1 MFKRLKYNY
10 YKNKQYKHV
19 VQDVINYCKTV
30 VKYGINGQIKRH
42 KIEYLGDE
50 QYPILISKEKVDS
63 SINNYNEKYNDD
75 LTIEK
80 VIKKLIESRHWFV
93 S

>member
-10 YKNKQYKHV
+10 HKNKQYKHV
-19 VQDVINYCKTV
+19 VQDVINYCKTADR
-30 VKYGINGQIKRH
+30 YRLDGQIKRP

-63 SINNYNEKYNDD
+63 SINNYNKAYNDN

-80 VIKKLIESRHWFV
+80 LTESRHRFV

>member
-1 MFKRLKYNY
+1 MFRRLKYTY
-10 YKNKQYKHV
+10 HKNKQYNQIQH
-19 VQDVINYCKTV
+19 DALSYCKTLD
-30 VKYGINGQIKRH
+30 KYGLDGQIKRH

-63 SINNYNEKYNDD
+63 SINSYNKVYNDN

-80 VIKKLIESRHWFV
+80 VIKKLIES
-93 S
+93 

>member
-10 YKNKQYKHV
+10 HKKNNYNQV
-19 VQDVINYCKTV
+19 QQDVISYCKTV
-30 VKYGINGQIKRH
+30 DKYGYNGQIKRH

-75 LTIEK
+75 LTIESI
-80 VIKKLIESRHWFV
+80 IKQLIGR
-93 S
+93 

>member
-1 MFKRLKYNY
+1 MLKRLKYNY
-10 YKNKQYKHV
+10 HKNKQYKHV
-19 VQDVINYCKTV
+19 VQVVINYCKTV
-30 VKYGINGQIKRH
+30 DKYRYNGQIKRH

-63 SINNYNEKYNDD
+63 SINNYNKAYNDN

-80 VIKKLIESRHWFV
+80 VIKQLIESR
-93 S
+93 